1 MFFQQLI
8 LSGGMV
14 FTSKIIKQA
23 FFLVLLLLLVAGCK
37 LGAQN
42 DDGIIKIRLAHPM
55 APGNNVTL
63 GYEKFAELV
72 NEKSNGTIKVE
83 VYGSSMLGSD
93 RVAMESV
100 QRGSL
105 EMASSSS
112 PNMANFSPY
121 FMIFDLPY
129 ITDIKHQKKIYDA
142 LDNGSLG
149 EFFDRLG
156 EEINLRPIMFSE
168 YGYRNFVTTGQPI
181 STADTLKKLKVR
193 VTASPVEIEVAKA
206 LSMSPT
212 PIAWG
217 ETYTAMQQGTV
228 DGEGN
233 TFSLLSDS
241 KHDEVIRYA
250 VDSRHNYSMH
260 ILMVNKDY
268 WHDLPDN
275 AKKIIN
281 ESAAEALTYQRS
293 ITASLERKAEQKFID
308 QGIKVHK
315 LTPDELAE
323 YKARTRPV
331 WDLFA
336 DRIPSE
342 LFTMI
347 QEIQQ

>member
-1 MFFQQLI
+1 
-8 LSGGMV
+8 MV
-14 FTSKIIKQA
+14 FNSTTIKRV
-23 FFLVLLLLLVAGCK
+23 FLATCLLLLVTGCK
-37 LGAQN
+37 FGRN
-42 DDGIIKIRLAHPM
+42 HDDGVIKIRLAHPM

-72 NEKSNGTIKVE
+72 NKKSGGTIKVE

-129 ITDIKHQKKIYDA
+129 ITDIKYQQKIYNA
-142 LDNGSLG
+142 LDDGPLGS
-149 EFFDRLG
+149 FFNRLG
-156 EEINLRPIMFSE
+156 EEINLKPIMFSE
-168 YGYRNFVTTGQPI
+168 YGYRNFVTTDKPI
-181 STADTLKKLKVR
+181 STVDTLKKLKVR
-193 VTASPVEIEVAKA
+193 VTASPVEIEVANA

-233 TFSLLSDS
+233 TFSLLSDA

-281 ESAAEALTYQRS
+281 EAAHEALIYQRS
-293 ITASLERKAEQKFID
+293 ITASLERKVEQKFLD

-323 YKARTRPV
+323 YKAKTRPV

-336 DRIPSE
+336 DRIPPE
-342 LFTMI
+342 LFTMV

>member
-1 MFFQQLI
+1 
-8 LSGGMV
+8 MV
-14 FTSKIIKQA
+14 FTTNGLKLGI
-23 FFLVLLLLLVAGCK
+23 LVSCLLLLVGGCK
-37 LGAQN
+37 LGGKN
-42 DDGIIKIRLAHPM
+42 KDGAITLRLAHPM

-63 GYEKFAELV
+63 GYEKFKELV
-72 NEKSNGTIKVE
+72 EKKSGGKVKVQ
-83 VYGSSMLGSD
+83 VYGSCMLGSD

-129 ITDIKHQKKIYDA
+129 ITDIKYQQKIYDS
-142 LDNGSLG
+142 LDNGDLG
-149 EFFDRLG
+149 SYFDRLA
-156 EEINLRPIMFSE
+156 EEINLKPIMFSE

-181 STADTLKKLKVR
+181 STADTLKNLKVR

-206 LSMSPT
+206 FGMSPT

-233 TFSLLSDS
+233 TFSLLCDA

-260 ILMVNKDY
+260 ILMINKEFWDE
-268 WHDLPDN
+268 LPTN
-275 AKKIIN
+275 VQKIIT
-281 ESAAEALTYQRS
+281 ESAKEALIYQRS
-293 ITASLERKAEQKFID
+293 ITADLEKKAERKFID
-308 QGIKVHK
+308 QGIQVHK
-315 LTPDELAE
+315 LTSEELAE

-331 WDLFA
+331 WDKFA
-336 DRIPSE
+336 DRIPQE
-342 LFTMI
+342 LFTMV
-347 QEIQQ
+347 QKAQQ

>member
-1 MFFQQLI
+1 MLNFKTIRLGI
-8 LSGGMV
+8 LLSCM
-14 FTSKIIKQA
+14 
-23 FFLVLLLLLVAGCK
+23 LLLVGGCK
-37 LGAQN
+37 LGRSD
-42 DDGIIKIRLAHPM
+42 DDGIIKLRLAHPM

-63 GYEKFAELV
+63 GYEKFEELV
-72 NEKSNGTIKVE
+72 EKKSDGKVQVE
-83 VYGSSMLGSD
+83 VYGSCMLGSD

-129 ITDIKHQKKIYDA
+129 ITDIKYQDKIYES
-142 LDNGSLG
+142 LDEGKLG
-149 EFFDRLG
+149 DFFDRLAN
-156 EEINLRPIMFSE
+156 EINLKPIMFSE

-206 LSMSPT
+206 LDMSPT

-233 TFSLLSDS
+233 TFSLLCDA

-260 ILMVNKDY
+260 ILMMNKDF
-268 WHDLPDN
+268 WDELPADVQ
-275 AKKIIN
+275 AIIT
-281 ESAAEALTYQRS
+281 ESAREALDYQRS
-293 ITASLERKAEQKFID
+293 ITSKLEKKAEQKFIE

-315 LTPDELAE
+315 LTPEELAE
-323 YKARTRPV
+323 YKAKTRPV

-336 DRIPSE
+336 DKIPSE
-342 LFTMI
+342 LFTMVK
-347 QEIQQ
+347 EVQQ